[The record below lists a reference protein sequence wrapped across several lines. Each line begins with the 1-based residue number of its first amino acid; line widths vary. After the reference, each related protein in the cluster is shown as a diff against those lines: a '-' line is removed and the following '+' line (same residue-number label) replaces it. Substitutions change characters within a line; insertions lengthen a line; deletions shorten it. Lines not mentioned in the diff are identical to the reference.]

1 MEKEKLIKEAV
12 DIWCSYGNAINTAFG
27 FQNFYI
33 DGEPLNKV
41 LNTNSE
47 TEISKFIQ
55 YVKERITELEE
66 AE

>member
-12 DIWCSYGNAINTAFG
+12 ETWCSYGNAINTAFG

-33 DGEPLNKV
+33 EGETLNNV

-47 TEISKFIQ
+47 TEIRKFIK
-55 YVKERITELEE
+55 YVNNRFIF
-66 AE
+66 